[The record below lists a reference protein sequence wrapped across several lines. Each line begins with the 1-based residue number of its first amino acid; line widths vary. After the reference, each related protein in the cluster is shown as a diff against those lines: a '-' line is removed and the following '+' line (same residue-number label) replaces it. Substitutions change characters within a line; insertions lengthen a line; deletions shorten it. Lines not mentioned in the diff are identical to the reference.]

1 MLELTELEDLAFQA
15 TPYYFMPQSFATHV
29 GQRFLIPIFLQ
40 VPNNYETDLIY
51 PIIQKASELANVAY
65 DTADNQSK
73 TNLKVCVS

>member
-1 MLELTELEDLAFQA
+1 MLEPTELEDLAFQA
-15 TPYYFMPQSFATHV
+15 TPYYFMPLSFATHV